1 MKRWI
6 GLALLSVW
14 MIAAIAQAA
23 STSAPSPGLGY
34 LWQAMRGQLALWN
47 RARPLSEV
55 VADERISPRIR
66 SLLGRVPEVKAFG
79 EKKGL
84 KPTSNY
90 QEFVA
95 LDRPAVVWVVS
106 AAPEFS
112 FEPMK
117 WSFPVAGE
125 FSYLGFF
132 SRERA
137 DAYASQLRSL
147 GGWDVDVRGASA
159 YSTLGWFR
167 DPVLSTM
174 ISDGEEA
181 WGELVE
187 LVLHESV
194 HATVFVPNQSEFNES
209 LAQFSGEQLARE
221 FFLEKRGGSSEDSS
235 MRAYLNS
242 LELGKSR
249 EKRLRTLVESLRTLY
264 SQVVTQNSELRS
276 KKLEL
281 IQSAR
286 QELGWKRELN
296 NATLVQF
303 ETYGSKRWDFSELL
317 RKDCRGD
324 WPCFFKKAP
333 DLLKRP

>member
-6 GLALLSVW
+6 GLILLIS
-14 MIAAIAQAA
+14 APARA
-23 STSAPSPGLGY
+23 TSPAAPSPGLGY
-34 LWQAMRGQLALWN
+34 LWQAVRGQVALWN
-47 RARPLSEV
+47 RARPLMDV
-55 VADERISPRIR
+55 VADERVSPRVR
-66 SLLGRVPEVKAFG
+66 ELLKGVPIIKTFG

-95 LDRPAVVWVVS
+95 LERPAVVWVVS

-112 FEPMK
+112 FDAMK

-137 DAYASQLRSL
+137 EEYAGQVRAI

-194 HATVFVPNQSEFNES
+194 HATVFVPGQSEFNES

-221 FFLEKRGGSSEDSS
+221 FFSESQSDPSATS
-235 MRAYLNS
+235 AMKAYFQG

-249 EKRLRTLVESLRTLY
+249 EKRLRKLVESLRILY
-264 SQVVTQNSELRS
+264 SDTSIKEAELRV
-276 KKLEL
+276 KKIDL
-281 IQSAR
+281 IENAR
-286 QELGWKRELN
+286 RELGWKRELN

-303 ETYGSKRWDFSELL
+303 ETYGSQRWDFSELL
-317 RKDCRGD
+317 RKDCSGD

-333 DLLKRP
+333 GLLK

>member
-6 GLALLSVW
+6 SLILFITG
-14 MIAAIAQAA
+14 IARAE
-23 STSAPSPGLGY
+23 SPSPPSPGLGY
-34 LWQAMRGQLALWN
+34 LWQALRGQLALWN
-47 RARPLSEV
+47 RARPLAEV
-55 VADERISPRIR
+55 LRDERVSPRVR
-66 SLLGRVPEVKAFG
+66 DLLARVPEVKSFG

-90 QEFVA
+90 QEFVD

-112 FEPMK
+112 FDAMK
-117 WSFPVAGE
+117 WRFPVAGE

-137 DAYASQLRSL
+137 EHYANQLRSM

-174 ISDGEEA
+174 ISEGDEA

-194 HATVFVPNQSEFNES
+194 HATVFVSGQSEFNES

-221 FFLEKRGGSSEDSS
+221 FLMESQNQSGSDAAVKSYIQVLET
-235 MRAYLNS
+235 
-242 LELGKSR
+242 GKAR
-249 EKRLRTLVESLRTLY
+249 EARLRELLRSLRALY
-264 SQVVTQNSELRS
+264 TEPSQNQTVLRS
-276 KKLEL
+276 KKSEL
-281 IQSAR
+281 IQIAR
-286 QELGWKRELN
+286 KDLGWKRELN

-303 ETYGSKRWDFSELL
+303 ETYGSQRWNFLELL
-317 RKDCRGD
+317 KKDCSGS
-324 WPCFFKKAP
+324 WPCFFTKAP
-333 DLLKRP
+333 GLLDRP

>member
-6 GLALLSVW
+6 VFLLLMS
-14 MIAAIAQAA
+14 ATARA
-23 STSAPSPGLGY
+23 TSPAAPSPGLGY
-34 LWQAMRGQLALWN
+34 LWQALRGQVALWN
-47 RARPLSEV
+47 RARPLLEV
-55 VADERISPRIR
+55 VADERVSPRVR
-66 SLLGRVPEVKAFG
+66 ELLKGVPVIKAFG

-90 QEFVA
+90 QEFVP

-112 FEPMK
+112 FDPMK

-137 DAYASQLRSL
+137 EAYAGRLRAI

-174 ISDGEEA
+174 ISDGDEA
-181 WGELVE
+181 WGELIE

-194 HATVFVPNQSEFNES
+194 HATVFVPGQSEFNES

-221 FFLEKRGGSSEDSS
+221 FLLESQGGAPAASA
-235 MRAYLNS
+235 MKAYLQE
-242 LELGKSR
+242 LELGKIR
-249 EKRLRTLVESLRTLY
+249 EKRLRKLLESLRALY
-264 SQVVTQNSELRS
+264 SDTSLKEVGIRS
-276 KKLEL
+276 KKVEL
-281 IQSAR
+281 IEAAR

-303 ETYGSKRWDFSELL
+303 ETYGSQRWDFSELL
-317 RKDCRGD
+317 RKDCSGD
-324 WPCFFKKAP
+324 WPCFFQKAP
-333 DLLKRP
+333 GLLNRR

>member
-6 GLALLSVW
+6 GLILLMS
-14 MIAAIAQAA
+14 ATARA
-23 STSAPSPGLGY
+23 TSPAAPSPGTGY
-34 LWQAMRGQLALWN
+34 LWQALRGQVALWN
-47 RARPLSEV
+47 RARPLLEV
-55 VADERISPRIR
+55 VADERVSPRVR
-66 SLLGRVPEVKAFG
+66 ELLKGVPVIKAFG

-90 QEFVA
+90 QEFVS

-112 FEPMK
+112 FDPMK
-117 WSFPVAGE
+117 WSFPIAGE

-137 DAYASQLRSL
+137 EAYAGQLRAI

-174 ISDGEEA
+174 ISDGDEA
-181 WGELVE
+181 WGELIE

-194 HATVFVPNQSEFNES
+194 HATVFVPGQSEFNES

-221 FFLEKRGGSSEDSS
+221 FLIESQGGAPTASA
-235 MRAYLNS
+235 MKAYLQE
-242 LELGKSR
+242 LELGKIR
-249 EKRLRTLVESLRTLY
+249 EKRLRKLLESLRALY
-264 SQVVTQNSELRS
+264 SDTSLKEVGIRS
-276 KKLEL
+276 KKVEL
-281 IQSAR
+281 IEAAR

-303 ETYGSKRWDFSELL
+303 ETYGSQRWDFSELL
-317 RKDCRGD
+317 RKDCSGD
-324 WPCFFKKAP
+324 WPCFFQKAP
-333 DLLKRP
+333 GLLNRP

>member
-6 GLALLSVW
+6 GLILLIS
-14 MIAAIAQAA
+14 A
-23 STSAPSPGLGY
+23 SARATSSSAPSPGIGY
-34 LWQAMRGQLALWN
+34 LWQAVRGQVALWN
-47 RARPLSEV
+47 RARPLMEV
-55 VADERISPRIR
+55 IADERVSPRVR
-66 SLLGRVPEVKAFG
+66 ELLKGVPIIKAFG

-112 FEPMK
+112 FDPMK

-137 DAYASQLRSL
+137 EEYASQVRAL

-174 ISDGEEA
+174 ISDGDEA

-194 HATVFVPNQSEFNES
+194 HATVFVPGQSEFNES

-221 FFLEKRGGSSEDSS
+221 FLSESQSDESATS
-235 MRAYLNS
+235 AMKAYLQE
-242 LELGKSR
+242 LDLGKYR
-249 EKRLRTLVESLRTLY
+249 EKRLRKLVESLRALY
-264 SQVVTQNSELRS
+264 SESSMKESEIRS
-276 KKLEL
+276 KKFEL
-281 IQSAR
+281 IETAR
-286 QELGWKRELN
+286 RELGWKRELN

-303 ETYGSKRWDFSELL
+303 ETYGSQRWNFVELL
-317 RKDCRGD
+317 RKDCSGD

-333 DLLKRP
+333 GLLKPPGSG